1 MTKPCT
7 HTEIAHSKNS
17 LTSAIDAM
25 TNMTMMMVLVGAG
38 GGDDESDAG
47 DGDGDDDDYR

>member
-1 MTKPCT
+1 MTKPCL
-7 HTEIAHSKNS
+7 HTEISQFKNS
-17 LTSAIDAM
+17 MSSAIDAM